1 MKINRVFSNML
12 ELFHEDTRVGNT
24 VTRFQHI
31 TALGYLKID
40 CQILFLATVI

>member
-1 MKINRVFSNML
+1 ML
-12 ELFHEDTRVGNT
+12 ELFHEDIREGNRVA
-24 VTRFQHI
+24 RFQHT